1 MKRFLLVDGSNL
13 LFQMFFG
20 MPSRIVNSEGRAIHG
35 TLGFTGALLR
45 MARMTS
51 PTHIAV
57 LFDGE
62 HENDRKELL
71 PDYKAGRRDFTD
83 AADGDNPFSQLP
95 DIYRVLD
102 TLGSFHTE
110 ITDYEA
116 DDAIASCAMRFGVPP
131 ERYADYKAL
140 VGDASDNI
148 PGVRGIGPKTAA
160 ALIGQYGTL
169 DEIIKHA
176 ADIPR
181 AAVSAAVAESSER
194 LRLNYRLIH
203 LTDRAALPFDSP
215 PPCLFDPAAEK
226 THDVLRRAGVL

>member
-45 MARMTS
+45 MARMTT

-83 AADGDNPFSQLP
+83 AADGDDPFSQLP

-102 TLGSFHTE
+102 TLGCFHTE

-116 DDAIASCAMRFGVPP
+116 DDAIASCAMRFGGMYEVI
-131 ERYADYKAL
+131 
-140 VGDASDNI
+140 VASQRT
-148 PGVRGIGPKTAA
+148 GA
-160 ALIGQYGTL
+160 
-169 DEIIKHA
+169 
-176 ADIPR
+176 
-181 AAVSAAVAESSER
+181 
-194 LRLNYRLIH
+194 
-203 LTDRAALPFDSP
+203 
-215 PPCLFDPAAEK
+215 
-226 THDVLRRAGVL
+226 

>member
-20 MPSRIVNSEGRAIHG
+20 MPSRIVNGEGRAIHG

-83 AADGDNPFSQLP
+83 AADGA
-95 DIYRVLD
+95 V
-102 TLGSFHTE
+102 
-110 ITDYEA
+110 
-116 DDAIASCAMRFGVPP
+116 
-131 ERYADYKAL
+131 
-140 VGDASDNI
+140 
-148 PGVRGIGPKTAA
+148 
-160 ALIGQYGTL
+160 
-169 DEIIKHA
+169 
-176 ADIPR
+176 
-181 AAVSAAVAESSER
+181 AAVGEAAVASSSAP
-194 LRLNYRLIH
+194 
-203 LTDRAALPFDSP
+203 TS
-215 PPCLFDPAAEK
+215 C
-226 THDVLRRAGVL
+226 GS

>member
-1 MKRFLLVDGSNL
+1 MCD
-13 LFQMFFG
+13 
-20 MPSRIVNSEGRAIHG
+20 A
-35 TLGFTGALLR
+35 GFVRG
-45 MARMTS
+45 
-51 PTHIAV
+51 
-57 LFDGE
+57 
-62 HENDRKELL
+62 
-71 PDYKAGRRDFTD
+71 
-83 AADGDNPFSQLP
+83 
-95 DIYRVLD
+95 
-102 TLGSFHTE
+102 
-110 ITDYEA
+110 
-116 DDAIASCAMRFGVPP
+116 RFGVPP

-181 AAVSAAVAESSER
+181 AAVAAAVAESAER

-215 PPCLFDPAAEK
+215 TPCLFDPAAEK